1 MDHGFGKPGGWM
13 ALGDHLVQS
22 PRCHAGRLKLKKG
35 EERTKGTWWIPMSG
49 KTAARTQGSQL
60 QS

>member
-1 MDHGFGKPGGWM
+1 M

-22 PRCHAGRLKLKKG
+22 ALSHAGRLKLRKG
-35 EERTKGTWWIPMSG
+35 QERTKGTWWIPMTG
-49 KTAARTQGSQL
+49 KTAARTEGSQL